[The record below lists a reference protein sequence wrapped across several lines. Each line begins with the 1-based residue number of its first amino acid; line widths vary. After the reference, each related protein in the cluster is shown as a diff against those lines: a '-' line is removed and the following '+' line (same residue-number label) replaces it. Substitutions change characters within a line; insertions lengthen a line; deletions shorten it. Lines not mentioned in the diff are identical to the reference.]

1 MTQGKL
7 KKSTRKDT
15 QRKATAPPSG
25 KAGIK
30 KKSKKGG
37 EQETMKARITKQC
50 ASAVGASIEAQM
62 LDKLKKDGKPLYILG
77 TKDGSTAQTQETKKL
92 VQKKKKK
99 K

>member
-1 MTQGKL
+1 
-7 KKSTRKDT
+7 
-15 QRKATAPPSG
+15 
-25 KAGIK
+25 
-30 KKSKKGG
+30 
-37 EQETMKARITKQC
+37 
-50 ASAVGASIEAQM
+50 M